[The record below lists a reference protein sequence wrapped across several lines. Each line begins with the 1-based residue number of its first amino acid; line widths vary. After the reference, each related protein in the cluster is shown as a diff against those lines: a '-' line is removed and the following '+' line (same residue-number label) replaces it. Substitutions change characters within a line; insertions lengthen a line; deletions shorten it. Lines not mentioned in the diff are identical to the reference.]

1 MSFVIWNYLYSDHGW
16 LTFWAK
22 VTWDQELVLFGN
34 LCKKI
39 KLALIAKRKFDKF
52 INLDHNIIQDGFCK
66 LFLLIFKIFKGTMRY
81 SQQWSCVTV
90 KDTDTCVLDQISTL
104 PWVMKAFYICRNSC
118 QLPLNK
124 VCNFSHEGKWH
135 GILSLRPFSM
145 FLNCEWPPVL
155 LPLGNWDFAICLQW
169 GLLLTLT
176 WPNIIKLYIMI
187 WAMLV
192 WHRNQGQFSTFTK
205 YLLDK
210 VINKWEFPKTKQ
222 KKGIL
227 KDEFAASI
235 IYLKQSCRRET
246 PSVN

>member
-1 MSFVIWNYLYSDHGW
+1 
-16 LTFWAK
+16 
-22 VTWDQELVLFGN
+22 
-34 LCKKI
+34 
-39 KLALIAKRKFDKF
+39 
-52 INLDHNIIQDGFCK
+52 
-66 LFLLIFKIFKGTMRY
+66 MRY

-104 PWVMKAFYICRNSC
+104 PWVTKVFYICRNSC
-118 QLPLNK
+118 QLPVNK
-124 VCNFSHEGKWH
+124 VCNFSQEWKWH

-192 WHRNQGQFSTFTK
+192 WHRNQGQFSIFTK
-205 YLLDK
+205 YLLEK
-210 VINKWEFPKTKQ
+210 VTNKVKVSRHFVRMDFLSGRHFVKATLDVLSGPKCLANFWT
-222 KKGIL
+222 IL
-227 KDEFAASI
+227 TR
-235 IYLKQSCRRET
+235 YLGNTWAPLKPYLGNT
-246 PSVN
+246 